1 MKASSVA
8 KFNMFSKIPLTAL
21 RTFESVARLG
31 SFKAAGSE
39 LVVTPTAI
47 SHQIKSL
54 ESWLGLRLFE
64 RRSVGVSLTPAGQTL
79 CLECHKAFQLL
90 SEGLDAIRP
99 TARDKSLVVTTTPAF
114 AATWLIPRLDS
125 FHVQNPHLHI
135 SVETSD
141 VLIDILRDARVDL
154 AIRCSMR
161 DFPSLTQRH
170 LFTEYFGA
178 YGTADFDAD
187 GTTQPINLVAV
198 RWSTPSPISVSWEIW
213 CDMAGRRD
221 WLERSVFRNY
231 DDEHYALQAV
241 LHGQNAVLAS
251 SVLVADLV
259 SAGTL
264 LPIYPHVRIQGA
276 RYLALCR
283 PGRERATTICAF
295 LDWLEK
301 EALLTR
307 EKLAAVGGDPSVK

>member
-1 MKASSVA
+1 
-8 KFNMFSKIPLTAL
+8 MFSKIPLTAL
-21 RTFESVARLG
+21 RAFESVARLG

-39 LVVTPTAI
+39 LAVTPTAI

-64 RRSVGVSLTPAGQTL
+64 RSSAGVLLTPTGQAL
-79 CLECHKAFQLL
+79 CLDCHKAFQLL
-90 SEGLDAIRP
+90 SEGLEAIRP
-99 TARDKSLVVTTTPAF
+99 TAPDKNLVVTTTPAF
-114 AATWLIPRLDS
+114 AATWLIPRLDG

-135 SVETSD
+135 AVETSD
-141 VLIDILRDARVDL
+141 ALIDLLRDSRVDL
-154 AIRCSMR
+154 AIRCSTR
-161 DFPSLTQRH
+161 DFPSLTQRN

-178 YGTADFDAD
+178 YGTVDFDAD

-198 RWSTPSPISVSWEIW
+198 RWSTPSPISVSWDNW
-213 CDMAGRRD
+213 CDLAGRKD
-221 WLERSVFRNY
+221 WLERSIFRHY

-259 SAGTL
+259 SAGKL
-264 LPIYPHVRIQGA
+264 QPIYPHVRIQGA

-283 PGRERATTICAF
+283 PGLERSTTICAF
-295 LDWLEK
+295 LKWLEN
-301 EALLTR
+301 EAQLTR
-307 EKLAAVGGDPSVK
+307 EKLAAVGGGLSIR

>member
-1 MKASSVA
+1 
-8 KFNMFSKIPLTAL
+8 MFSKIPLTAL
-21 RTFESVARLG
+21 RAFESVARLG

-39 LVVTPTAI
+39 LAVTPTAI

-64 RRSVGVSLTPAGQTL
+64 RKSMGVSLTPVGQAMHQD
-79 CLECHKAFQLL
+79 CHKAFQLL
-90 SEGLDAIRP
+90 SECLEAVRP
-99 TARDKSLVVTTTPAF
+99 TGRDKCLVVTTTPAF
-114 AATWLIPRLDS
+114 AATWLIPRLDG

-135 SVETSD
+135 AVETSD
-141 VLIDILRDARVDL
+141 VPVDLLRDARVDL
-154 AIRCSMR
+154 AIRCSTR
-161 DFPSLTQRH
+161 DYPSLTQRD

-178 YGTADFDAD
+178 YGTEDFDAE

-213 CDMAGRRD
+213 CDMAGRGD
-221 WLERSVFRNY
+221 WLERSIFRHY
-231 DDEHYALQAV
+231 DDEHFALQAV

-259 SAGTL
+259 SSGSL
-264 LPIYPHVRIQGA
+264 QPICPDVRIQGA

-283 PGRERATTICAF
+283 PGRERSSTLCAF

-301 EALLTR
+301 EAQLTR
-307 EKLAAVGGDPSVK
+307 EKLAAVDGDLSIR